1 MLEPTFPNEILN
13 HVQSPPPPVDIEGEL
28 EYEISE
34 IVDSKINKRQSCKLL
49 YLVHW
54 LGYKN
59 TDKELS
65 WLPATELEHA
75 DELVSDFHSAYPQKP
90 SPISKL

>member
-1 MLEPTFPNEILN
+1 MLEPTFLNEILN
-13 HVQSPPPPVDIEGEL
+13 RVQSLPPLVDIEGKL

-49 YLVHW
+49 YPVRW

-59 TDKELS
+59 TDEELS

-75 DELVSDFHSAYPQKP
+75 DELVSNFHSAYPQKP